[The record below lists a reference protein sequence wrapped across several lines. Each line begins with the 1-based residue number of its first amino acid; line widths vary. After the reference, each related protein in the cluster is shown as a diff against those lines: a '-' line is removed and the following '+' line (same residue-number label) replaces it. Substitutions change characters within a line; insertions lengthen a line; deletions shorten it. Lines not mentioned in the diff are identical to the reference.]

1 MNRNKDYYLS
11 PEVEIMTLEVRLDIL
26 QQSPNAEP
34 LGEET
39 PGWNW
44 ENN

>member
-1 MNRNKDYYLS
+1 MNRNKVYYLS
-11 PEVEIMTLEVRLDIL
+11 PEVEMMTLEVRLGFL
-26 QQSPNAEP
+26 QQSPNAES
-34 LGEET
+34 LEEET